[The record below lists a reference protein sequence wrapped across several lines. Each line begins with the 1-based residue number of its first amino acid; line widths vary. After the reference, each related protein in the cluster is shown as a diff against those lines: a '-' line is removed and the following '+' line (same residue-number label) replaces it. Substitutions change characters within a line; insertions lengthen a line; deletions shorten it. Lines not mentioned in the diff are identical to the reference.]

1 MKSARIVWAVR
12 LLMIL
17 AIAALPAVAA
27 QAQQPI
33 GLGEPG
39 QARAQTAEEAL
50 ATADAALAAASPE
63 TFGTS
68 YITLSGEDFIN
79 FYTGEYNHSGSGALR
94 WPVSGTTFITAQVP
108 LPPGVTVTEIEYYVV
123 DNNAASGTF
132 YVYRSTPGT
141 NTFSYLGGGNT
152 TGASTAVA
160 TYPVT
165 ITPYVV
171 DTTTRLVV
179 GINTGVADGT
189 IAIAGARVGYTGSP
203 GTLIFLPVP
212 DRFVDTRDG
221 RGGKTGAFAVAESYD
236 FTITGVAGRDGNVIP
251 AGAKAVLGTVTAVS
265 PTHGGLFKVLP
276 GGTSPTLGTSTVNFN
291 GGFNT
296 ASAYQVRLDSSGR
309 VRGWFSSATPSAQ
322 AHLVVDVVGYYQ

>member
-1 MKSARIVWAVR
+1 MKSARIAWAVR
-12 LLMIL
+12 RLMIL
-17 AIAALPAVAA
+17 AIAALLAVAA
-27 QAQQPI
+27 QAQQPLR
-33 GLGEPG
+33 LGEQG
-39 QARAQTAEEAL
+39 QAPRAETVEEAL
-50 ATADAALAAASPE
+50 AAADAALAASPV

-68 YITLSGEDFIN
+68 YVTLSGEDFIN

-94 WPVSGTTFITAQVP
+94 WPVSGSNFITAQVP
-108 LPPGVTVTEIEYYVV
+108 LPPGVTVTEIEFYAV

-141 NTFSYLGGGNT
+141 NTFTFLASNT
-152 TGASTAVA
+152 TAGASTAVA

-171 DTTTRLVV
+171 DTTTRLIV

-203 GTLIFLPVP
+203 GTLVFLPTP

-221 RGGKTGAFAVAESYD
+221 RGGKTGAFTVGESFD
-236 FTITGVAGRDGNVIP
+236 FTITGIAGRDGRVIP
-251 AGAKAVLGTVTAVS
+251 AGAQAVLGTVTAVS
-265 PTHGGLFKVLP
+265 PTAGGLFKVLP
-276 GGTSPTLGTSTVNFN
+276 GGTSPTVGTSTVNFN
-291 GGFNT
+291 AGFNT

-322 AHLVVDVVGYYQ
+322 AHLTVDVVGYYQ